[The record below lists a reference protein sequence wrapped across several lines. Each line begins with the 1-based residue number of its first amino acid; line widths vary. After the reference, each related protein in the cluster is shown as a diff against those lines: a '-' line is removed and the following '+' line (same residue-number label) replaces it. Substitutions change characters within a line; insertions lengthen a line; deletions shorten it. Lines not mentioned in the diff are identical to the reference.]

1 MGSLSVARRLPPVL
15 VALALVAVGVIAGA
29 LPQAASSSPTVPT
42 FAICN
47 TMPPITLADYNQCV
61 TNVEN
66 AVSDDVAN
74 NVASYG
80 DKVDQPA
87 PAYEACWESVTDP
100 AYNAMERGAATLPTA
115 ALSGCGYS
123 GNGGTTV
130 VRL

>member
-1 MGSLSVARRLPPVL
+1 MGSLLVPHRLATVL
-15 VALALVAVGVIAGA
+15 VTLALLTVTVTAGLA
-29 LPQAASSSPTVPT
+29 RPQAASSSPAVPT
-42 FAICN
+42 VAICN

-66 AVSDDVAN
+66 AVSDDMAN

-100 AYNAMERGAATLPTA
+100 AYNAMERGA
-115 ALSGCGYS
+115 
-123 GNGGTTV
+123 
-130 VRL
+130 